1 MTLNKGAL
9 GVLLKSRGL
18 HMPRTKYQRPEVY
31 RWTGQG
37 GEKFWK
43 AEWRQYIEGRPKPKH
58 RAATWP
64 CVGYTKARA
73 QEECDRLVREE
84 TGGAPRPDGSVTAAH
99 FWEKVYWPVEKRN
112 GTTNTRAA
120 YESCWRVHVE
130 PAIGRMELQA
140 VTKHDID
147 CVLGKIADA
156 KLSRS
161 MAERA
166 YVIIRGIFEEALEND
181 YIVKN
186 PARKVRIPICK
197 PEGETRALA
206 EQEAVRLLSKTSGR
220 TRLVWRVLL
229 ATGARIGEVLALGR
243 DDLTAGVL
251 RIDEGSTRGKAG
263 ATKNRKVRYCPVT
276 ETLCSEI
283 EAWAAGHEFKP
294 LFPSRTGGLLS
305 RHGTQI
311 ASLLSE
317 SRTVAGIPDL
327 TFRMCRTTFATL
339 FDGDIKDVQAILG
352 HSTLDL
358 TVGVY
363 RRLNQERQL
372 ASVLELEARLVG
384 KVVPIKRA
392 ESA

>member
-1 MTLNKGAL
+1 MTLNTGAL

-64 CVGYTKARA
+64 CAGYSKAEA
-73 QEECDRLVREE
+73 QAQCDRMVREE
-84 TGGAPRPDGSVTAAH
+84 TDGGVRADGSLTVAE
-99 FWEKVYWPVEKRN
+99 FWERVYWPIEKRN

-120 YESCWRVHVE
+120 YESCWRVHVQ
-130 PAIGRMELQA
+130 PHIGRLELQA
-140 VTKHDID
+140 VTKNAID
-147 CVLGKIADA
+147 CALGKIADMG
-156 KLSRS
+156 LSRS

-166 YVIIRGIFEEALEND
+166 FVIIRGIFEEALEND
-181 YIVKN
+181 YITKN

-197 PEGETRALA
+197 AEGETRALT
-206 EQEAVRLLSKTSGR
+206 EPEAVRLLSKTFGR
-220 TRLVWRVLL
+220 ARLVWRILL
-229 ATGARIGEVLALGR
+229 ATGARIGEVLALRR
-243 DDLTAGVL
+243 DDLTAGGI
-251 RIDEGSTRGKAG
+251 RNDQGSTRGKPG
-263 ATKNRKVRYCPVT
+263 ATKNRKVRYCPIT
-276 ETLCSEI
+276 ETLLSEI
-283 EAWAAGHEFKP
+283 EAWAAAHEFAP
-294 LFPSRTGGLLS
+294 LFPSRVGGLLS
-305 RHGTQI
+305 RHGTI
-311 ASLLSE
+311 LKTMLAE
-317 SRTVAGIPDL
+317 SRTAAGIPDL
-327 TFRMCRTTFATL
+327 TFRMARTTFATL